1 MIEHRG
7 LDFWFAIGSTY
18 SFLTVQRI
26 DKIASHNGIAVRW
39 RPFNLRTI
47 TREMNNSPFAGKPV
61 KAAYMWRDIQRRA
74 QMYGLTASV
83 PAPYPI
89 AEYDLANLV
98 AVLGMREGWGP
109 AYIKETYRRW
119 FVDGEEPGS
128 EPNLSSSL
136 KTVVPDPARVLAVAR
151 TEEVVAELTVT
162 TNEARR
168 LGIFGSPSFTVGGEI
183 FWGDDRL
190 EEAVYWRKHGTLARP
205 SS

>member
-1 MIEHRG
+1 MREPAG
-7 LDFWFAIGSTY
+7 MDFWFAIGRTY

-26 DKIASHNGIAVRW
+26 ETVARNHSVAVRW

-74 QMYGLTASV
+74 AMYDLTANV

-89 AEYDLANLV
+89 AEYDLANRV
-98 AVLGMREGWGP
+98 AVVGMREGWGP
-109 AYIKETYRRW
+109 AYVKETYRRW
-119 FVDGEEPGS
+119 MADGQEPGS

-136 KTVVPDPARVLAVAR
+136 MAAGQDPARVGAAARESDVAR
-151 TEEVVAELTVT
+151 EMTRATD
-162 TNEARR
+162 EARHF
-168 LGIFGSPSFTVGGEI
+168 GIFGSPSFSVGGEI

-190 EEAVYWRKHGTLARP
+190 EDAVSWAKHGCLLR
-205 SS
+205 SL